1 MFEKIQKPSTEPKR
15 KFKLLLLSGE
25 FGIVKLAADEKIPEW
40 ALKSEFY
47 SITRTAGEMTVVC
60 DSRYIPADYSFAG
73 DWKCLKLEGVYDLN
87 ETGVIAALS
96 DILAKN
102 GISIF
107 VVSTWPTDYILLR
120 QQNLVKALFVLQKDG
135 HTVLRG

>member
-1 MFEKIQKPSTEPKR
+1 MLEKYPKDTAAPQR

-25 FGIVKLAADEKIPEW
+25 FGIVKLAADEKIPDW

-47 SITRTAGEMTVVC
+47 SITRTANEMTVVC

-73 DWKCLKLEGVYDLN
+73 DWKCLKLDGVYDLN

-120 QQNLVKALFVLQKDG
+120 QQNLVKALFVLQKNG
-135 HTVLRG
+135 HTALRG